1 MQKVKELSVIIVI
14 IIAVFTA
21 NTITQN
27 YTHKAVKLL
36 TDKLDELVESTK
48 KQEIDN
54 SKRMKI
60 AFEIE
65 KIWEQKKSK
74 LSYFI
79 EHDEVEKVE
88 INIKAILSY
97 LESEDLVMAKTES
110 EQAIFL
116 LEHIKDKY
124 ELSLENIF

>member
-27 YTHKAVKLL
+27 YTNKAVKLL

>member
-1 MQKVKELSVIIVI
+1 MKELSVIIVI

-27 YTHKAVKLL
+27 YTNKAVKLL

>member
-1 MQKVKELSVIIVI
+1 MKELSVIIVI
-14 IIAVFTA
+14 IIVVFTT

-27 YTHKAVKLL
+27 YTNQTVKEL
-36 TDKLDELVESTK
+36 TDKLDELVEITK
-48 KQEIDN
+48 NKEKDN
-54 SKRMKI
+54 SERMKI
-60 AFEIE
+60 ALEIE
-65 KIWEQKKSK
+65 KIWKQKKSK

-79 EHDEVEKVE
+79 EHDEIEKVE
-88 INIKAILSY
+88 INITSILSY
-97 LESEDLVMAKTES
+97 LESEELVMAKTES